1 MFQCCQVIVDWGNP
15 KLTTFC
21 FFLPYGLPRS
31 STMNPALAF
40 GFTSTASSSLIAS
53 KTLTQN
59 LPGQRG

>member
-1 MFQCCQVIVDWGNP
+1 VDWGNP